1 MTTPRPRPQP
11 SEMSA
16 GFWEGA
22 KRHELVVQ
30 RCSQCGALRH
40 YPQVLC
46 PACRSAEWEWRPVGG
61 RGSVYSFT
69 VTHQAFH
76 PAFADRVPYVV
87 ATIELEEGVRMVSD
101 LPDDDVDSVA
111 IGKEVE
117 VFYEEVDDEI
127 TLPRFRLKRG

>member
-1 MTTPRPRPQP
+1 M
-11 SEMSA
+11 
-16 GFWEGA
+16 
-22 KRHELVVQ
+22 
-30 RCSQCGALRH
+30 
-40 YPQVLC
+40 
-46 PACRSAEWEWRPVGG
+46 GG

-101 LPDDDVDSVA
+101 LPDDDVDNVA

-127 TLPRFRLKRG
+127 TLPRFRLRKGSAVGGSGS